1 MATSLAEQLKK
12 LTLPQTSLLVH
23 EKKRASF
30 LFDPKEAAN
39 LDRDA
44 VYELGMAG
52 LHELKALN
60 PKFADFETTLFSLLS
75 KSLERSVESPEANEK
90 LNEHIQRF
98 LLMLSPYFLLK
109 PAHKVLEWLIYRFHI
124 NQFNVDELMMLILP
138 YHESLLFVRMV
149 QLFDIKE
156 PANKWHWLH
165 PLQKPGVPLS
175 KTALL
180 NHCASDVGF
189 LNFVCEMTLKAVKV
203 NKDNADVLTTLFAF
217 TSTTVV
223 GALECKKSVLD
234 VQVMHI
240 LKILIKA
247 LHSPIFD
254 FAACA
259 FLITA
264 QLARKSL
271 LSEKI
276 LTTIIIKVSKNPNAT
291 LTGEIVLLLLQ
302 LYQFQNES
310 IHIFP
315 RKALLNI
322 LKRKD
327 FPVILGKL
335 AKAGGLVTPLLAPL
349 FSQTLCTMEQEPEY
363 TEELKNF
370 ADDLLTEVP
379 LDTENDEVF
388 TIVQS
393 FIDTFDKS
401 EINNDSDDVNT
412 NIMEVYSSL
421 LGRIERQYPSK
432 FDAAIRKLMTNTK
445 TSEKCKELLH
455 FLPDAA
461 LRQGNTALFEKI
473 NHPSADVRIKA
484 IEYMGS
490 KYTEIKA
497 IDEQLLIDSLSE
509 RMKDDNPR
517 VVRTLFSSFDS
528 SVLILLLGHDC
539 LLKNLIQLAKKCWLL
554 RGEWTD
560 VAASV
565 LNTICSEQ
573 VNSSVE
579 KDSQILVTVFPYLFP
594 GGKAE
599 AQIARDILKSYF
611 GGSNM
616 LMAHI
621 REGMPE
627 PDKCD
632 TTQICVTTF
641 RSLVTCHSVSG
652 MTEYL
657 QEAAQLVEPENSD
670 TVEKFLALLFKSSA
684 ITKKITVKESKKIL
698 DEAVAYI
705 EGSKVTLAG
714 DGKELGFNNIYKC
727 FKVARK
733 QKLPLEAFLHC
744 VSILIKHTTIPPKLR
759 TSSWWDLK
767 GVRDEEEIVTA
778 ANFLMRMFEV
788 LVVGSGLQP
797 QEECTKCA
805 YIIQLREFFQEYFP
819 QFSSQMNFLS
829 NMWIGHALTEAN
841 DSESNIVSYELQ
853 LRSLCLATSL
863 LRQSESSIGW
873 MLNYDEITVPALLIA
888 LSCPVSLIRVA
899 SLDCLSVLGKSFG
912 GALSESNYIHLV
924 NEILIRK
931 EEIILDAEQLPVI
944 MYVLLSSDP
953 EARTVVREKN
963 RAHMDTVREAL
974 VSCVM
979 NEENPTYMTAAMLKI
994 LSNVTS
1000 SDMLLK
1006 LVCLGTR
1013 IMNNA
1018 EKDDWKLDHYSSS
1031 IIRGI
1036 VKRLDEETIDCL
1048 RHPACFVFFETMLL
1062 DQKSHL
1068 FNEDGKV
1075 ICPSVLAMEQISNK
1089 FFESVPELQQHI
1101 LGVILDLGYESDAPD
1116 VISAMAHLWKRITL
1130 DARLIVAEL
1139 DNMYNAKISTPQPPN
1154 PRKKRIPKTAPSLE
1168 ILKTTAWKRGVTL
1181 LELIQNKKKLCS
1193 VHHILPVL
1201 FGILQRC
1208 LEFEEQSPVEYTKQ
1222 LVLSCILN
1230 CCQKLSSD
1238 DMPSS
1243 VSEEEVNVSLLVQC
1257 IRGTQNPQTH
1267 HHALL
1272 VLSQVAEML
1281 PDQVLHNIMEIFTF
1295 MGSSVL
1301 RQDDA
1306 YSFQVISKIVETVIP
1321 LIIRAEQS
1329 GVLKEKMNS
1338 QLEDIVAKVM
1348 RVFVDAMMDIPEHRR
1363 IALFHKLLQTLNAE
1377 NFLWLFISLVLE
1389 SHVLRGNEGDDNR
1402 GTNKKGSENKEQ
1414 NAMPKRL
1421 EFLMNITKQFSPY
1434 VIIKNCVSVIKY
1446 VRLLPS
1452 SKENFFRLKKKVGS
1466 TLPPSSLFDIAH
1478 HTEKQLRHYR
1488 YSLVTFLSSLLSS
1501 ASFVS
1506 QVAALTDDET
1516 IQLESLYREFIEN
1529 VLCLIQSCAQEADI
1543 NSGKSTAKYWKVKLN
1558 QCYDILDKVNALLPR
1573 GMFLLVIQSL
1583 LQNELLTVRRKA
1595 LELLNAKL
1603 QYRMEFV
1610 STCKP
1615 EELLALLL
1623 PVKNIIKCISSGEQS
1638 TQEEEMLQQT
1648 ALFSVKLFARA
1659 LAAEHT
1665 DEFKKMLDVI
1675 TQLVKSDLP
1684 LGNLLATVILCL
1696 AELCSTL
1703 RANAIAFL
1711 PKFMPSLIK
1720 ILQKRHDHQSSDVV
1734 LLAIITAI
1742 HKIVESLSNF
1752 LSPYLD
1758 KILLEICKISTR
1770 WQHEQDNQK
1779 TSNVLQKLKGIRQ
1792 KIATSVPSRI
1802 LIPSMKKCYSKV
1814 MAEDVQALG
1823 PLAGV
1828 LADSFSAMSATELQH
1843 QMLELTN
1850 FFLTALQFRSETSNH
1865 SADVIS
1871 VAEGHIIDALV
1882 ALVLKL
1888 SESSFRPLYYN
1899 IFHWATA
1906 TEAPKDRIITFYRL
1920 SSSIAECLKGLFVLF
1935 AGHFIKNAA
1944 DMLDQN
1950 NKAKTE
1956 DLYFGKGN
1964 DAEAKAAVLLEYILK
1979 TLHKVFLYD
1988 SHNFTNKERFDS
2000 LMQPVVD
2007 QMENT
2012 LGGIEALQ
2020 SRAKDLLTPCIA
2032 QFAVATA
2039 DDTLWKQLN
2048 YQVLLKTRHDSP
2060 QIRLIALETLCEIAR
2075 KLGEDFLPLLP
2086 ETVPFIAELL
2096 EDEDEAVEKACTKSV
2111 QELEE
2116 ILGEPLQKYF

>member
-52 LHELKALN
+52 LHELKTLN
-60 PKFADFETTLFSLLS
+60 SKFADFETTLFSLLS
-75 KSLERSVESPEANEK
+75 KSLERSVESSEANEK
-90 LNEHIQRF
+90 LNQHIERF

-124 NQFNVDELMMLILP
+124 NQYNVDELMMLILP

-149 QLFDIKE
+149 QLFDVKD

-175 KTALL
+175 KTTLL

-189 LNFVCEMTLKAVKV
+189 LNFVCEMALKAVKV
-203 NKDNADVLTTLFAF
+203 NKDNAAVLTTLFAF
-217 TSTTVV
+217 TSTTIV

-234 VQVMHI
+234 VQIMHI

-247 LHSPIFD
+247 LHSPVFD
-254 FAACA
+254 FAASA
-259 FLITA
+259 FMITA

-271 LSEKI
+271 LSEKL
-276 LTTIIIKVSKNPNAT
+276 LTTIIIKVSKNPNAS

-310 IHIFP
+310 LSTFP

-322 LKRKD
+322 VKRKD

-335 AKAGGLVTPLLAPL
+335 ATAGGVVTPLLIPL
-349 FSQTLCTMEQEPEY
+349 LSQILCTMEQQPECM
-363 TEELKNF
+363 EELKNF
-370 ADDLLTEVP
+370 ADELFTEVP
-379 LDTENDEVF
+379 LDSENDEVF
-388 TIVQS
+388 KIVQS
-393 FIDTFDKS
+393 FIDTFYKS
-401 EINNDSDDVNT
+401 EVNNDSDSVDK
-412 NIMEVYSSL
+412 NILEIYSSL
-421 LGRIERQYPSK
+421 LSRIEKQYPSK
-432 FDAAIRKLMTNTK
+432 FDAAVCKLMTNSN
-445 TSEKCKELLH
+445 TSDKCKELLH
-455 FLPDAA
+455 FMPDAA

-490 KYTEIKA
+490 KYMKIKA
-497 IDEQLLIDSLSE
+497 IDEQLLVDSLSE
-509 RMKDDNPR
+509 RMKDDSPR
-517 VVRTLFSSFDS
+517 VVKKVFSSFDS
-528 SVLILLLGHDC
+528 SVLTLLLGPDY
-539 LLKNLIQLAKKCWLL
+539 LLKNLIQLAKKCWIL
-554 RGEWTD
+554 RGEWTEI
-560 VAASV
+560 AASV
-565 LNTICSEQ
+565 LNIICSEQ
-573 VNSSVE
+573 VNNFFE
-579 KDSQILVTVFPYLFP
+579 KDGHILVTVFPYLFP

-599 AQIARDILKSYF
+599 AQIARDILTSF
-611 GGSNM
+611 FAGTNM
-616 LMAHI
+616 LLTYI
-621 REGMPE
+621 RRGMPD

-632 TTQICVTTF
+632 TTQICVKTF
-641 RSLVTCHSVSG
+641 RGLITCHSIPG
-652 MTEYL
+652 MSEYL

-684 ITKKITVKESKKIL
+684 ITKKVTAKESKKIL
-698 DEAVAYI
+698 DEAVAYV

-714 DGKELGFNNIYKC
+714 DGKELGINNIHKC
-727 FKVARK
+727 FKVARM

-744 VSILIKHTTIPPKLR
+744 VSILIKYTTVPPKLR
-759 TSSWWDLK
+759 TSIWWDLK
-767 GVRDEEEIVTA
+767 GVRDEEETVTA
-778 ANFLMRMFEV
+778 AKFLIRMFEV
-788 LVVGSGLQP
+788 LVAGCSLQP
-797 QEECTKCA
+797 QEERTKCA

-819 QFSSQMNFLS
+819 QFSNQMNFLS
-829 NMWIGHALTEAN
+829 NMWIGHAMTEAN
-841 DSESNIVSYELQ
+841 DIECNIVSYELQ

-873 MLNYDEITVPALLIA
+873 MLSYDEITVPALLIA

-899 SLDCLSVLGKSFG
+899 SLDCLSILGKSFG
-912 GALSESNYIHLV
+912 GALSESSYIHLV

-944 MYVLLSSDP
+944 MYVLLSTDP

-963 RAHMDTVREAL
+963 RTHMDSIREAL
-974 VSCVM
+974 VSCATI
-979 NEENPTYMTAAMLKI
+979 EENPTYMAAALLKI

-1000 SDMLLK
+1000 SEMLMK
-1006 LVCLGTR
+1006 LVCLGNR
-1013 IMNNA
+1013 IMINA
-1018 EKDDWKLDHYSSS
+1018 GKSDKKLDYYSSS
-1031 IIRGI
+1031 ILRGI
-1036 VKRLDEETIDCL
+1036 VKRLDEETVDCL
-1048 RHPACFVFFETMLL
+1048 KHPACFVFFETMLL
-1062 DQKSHL
+1062 DQKTHV
-1068 FNEDGKV
+1068 FDEDEKV
-1075 ICPSVLAMEQISNK
+1075 ICPSVLAMEQISSQ
-1089 FFESVPELQQHI
+1089 FFESVPDLQQHI
-1101 LGVILDLGYESDAPD
+1101 LGIILDLGYESDAPD
-1116 VISAMAHLWKRITL
+1116 VISAIAHLWKRITL

-1139 DNMYNAKISTPQPPN
+1139 DNMYNAKICTPPPN
-1154 PRKKRIPKTAPSLE
+1154 TRKKRVIKTAPSLE
-1168 ILKTTAWKRGVTL
+1168 ILKTSAWKRGVTL
-1181 LELIQNKKKLCS
+1181 LELIQNKKKLYS

-1230 CCQKLSSD
+1230 CCQKLSAD
-1238 DMPSS
+1238 GIPSS
-1243 VSEEEVNVSLLVQC
+1243 VTEDEVNVSLLVQC

-1272 VLSQVAEML
+1272 VLSQVAEMI

-1321 LIIRAEQS
+1321 LIIRAEHS
-1329 GVLKEKMNS
+1329 GVLTEKMNS

-1348 RVFVDAMMDIPEHRR
+1348 RVFVDAVMDIPEHRR
-1363 IALFHKLLQTLNAE
+1363 ISLFHKLLQTLNAE
-1377 NFLWLFISLVLE
+1377 KFLWLFISLVLE
-1389 SHVLRGNEGDDNR
+1389 SHVLRGNDGVDNR
-1402 GTNKKGSENKEQ
+1402 NTNKKGCENKEQ

-1434 VIIKNCVSVIKY
+1434 VIIKNCVSVIRY

-1452 SKENFFRLKKKVGS
+1452 SKENFFRLKKKMGA

-1478 HTEKQLRHYR
+1478 HTDKQLRHYR
-1488 YSLVTFLSSLLSS
+1488 YTLVTFLSSLLSS
-1501 ASFVS
+1501 ASFVA

-1516 IQLESLYREFIEN
+1516 VQLESLYREFIEN
-1529 VLCLIQSCAQEADI
+1529 ILCLIQSCAQEADI
-1543 NSGKSTAKYWKVKLN
+1543 NSGKATAKYWKVKLN

-1573 GMFLLVIQSL
+1573 GMFLLVIQGL

-1603 QYRMEFV
+1603 QYRVEFV

-1615 EELLALLL
+1615 EELLSLLL
-1623 PVKNIIKCISSGEQS
+1623 PVTNIIKCISSGEES
-1638 TQEEEMLQQT
+1638 TQEEEMIQQT

-1659 LAAEHT
+1659 LAAEHP

-1684 LGNLLATVILCL
+1684 LGNLLATVLLCL

-1720 ILQKRHDHQSSDVV
+1720 ILQKHNDLQSPDVV
-1734 LLAIITAI
+1734 LLAIITAL

-1758 KILLEICKISTR
+1758 KILLEICKISAR
-1770 WQHEQDNQK
+1770 WQHEQENQK
-1779 TSNVLQKLKGIRQ
+1779 TSSVLLKLKGIRQ

-1802 LIPSMKKCYSKV
+1802 LIPSVKKCYSKV

-1828 LADSFSAMSATELQH
+1828 LADSFSAMSAAELQH

-1850 FFLTALQFRSETSNH
+1850 FFLTALQFRSETSSH
-1865 SADVIS
+1865 PADVIFS
-1871 VAEGHIIDALV
+1871 AEGHIIDALA

-1906 TEAPKDRIITFYRL
+1906 TEAHKDRIITFYRL
-1920 SSSIAECLKGLFVLF
+1920 SSNIAECLKGLFVLF

-1944 DMLDQN
+1944 QMLDQN
-1950 NKAKTE
+1950 NETKTE
-1956 DLYFGKGN
+1956 DLYFGKGEE
-1964 DAEAKAAVLLEYILK
+1964 AEAKAAVLLEYILK

-2012 LGGIEALQ
+2012 LGGVENLQ
-2020 SRAKDLLTPCIA
+2020 SRVKNLLTPCIA

-2048 YQVLLKTRHDSP
+2048 YQVLLKTRHNTP
-2060 QIRLIALETLCEIAR
+2060 QIRLIALETLCEVAR

-2086 ETVPFIAELL
+2086 ETVPFLAELL
-2096 EDEDEAVEKACTKSV
+2096 EDEDEEVEKACTKSV